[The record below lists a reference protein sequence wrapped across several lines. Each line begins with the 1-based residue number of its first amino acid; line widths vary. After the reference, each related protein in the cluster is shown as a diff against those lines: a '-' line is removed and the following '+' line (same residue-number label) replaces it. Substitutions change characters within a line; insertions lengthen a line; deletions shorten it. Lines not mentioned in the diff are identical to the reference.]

1 MDNLESKMEEM
12 EKSNKS
18 NEAIVTE
25 DAVGALHVQSKNT
38 ETKDMNI
45 CYSSNNTMVNLGVEI
60 H

>member
-1 MDNLESKMEEM
+1 MEEM

-38 ETKDMNI
+38 ETKEMNI
-45 CYSSNNTMVNLGVEI
+45 CYSSNNTMVNLRVEI